1 MILLPIFV
9 VLCCC
14 CCIVFCGITCL
25 ANIDTDEISRS
36 LDRNGNGTETG
47 VPGEN
52 PMGEASKAYDPPK
65 PVHPAPSVTESSAP
79 AMQEGNQ
86 VPGSAYG
93 TFSDSSR
100 ANKQQTDLIGLS
112 EDFKEADK
120 GAVLPETHPVPVH
133 QLLPQTNIDADID

>member
-1 MILLPIFV
+1 
-9 VLCCC
+9 
-14 CCIVFCGITCL
+14 
-25 ANIDTDEISRS
+25 
-36 LDRNGNGTETG
+36 
-47 VPGEN
+47 
-52 PMGEASKAYDPPK
+52 MGEASKAYDPPK